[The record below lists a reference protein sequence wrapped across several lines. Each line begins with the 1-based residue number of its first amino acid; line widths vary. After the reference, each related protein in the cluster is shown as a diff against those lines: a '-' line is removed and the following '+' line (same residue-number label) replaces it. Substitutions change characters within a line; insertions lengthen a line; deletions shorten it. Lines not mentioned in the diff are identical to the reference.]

1 MAKASNQ
8 AANGGPT
15 TDRMA
20 TAAHDTVDRVARAAD
35 RAEREVRRAATRATR
50 RAKTTR
56 TRAVQ
61 RADASV
67 GSVRSYIE
75 DNPVAAT
82 GIAFAAGLVLAG
94 LLRR

>member
-1 MAKASNQ
+1 
-8 AANGGPT
+8 
-15 TDRMA
+15 MA

-35 RAEREVRRAATRATR
+35 RAEREVRRATTRATR
-50 RAKTTR
+50 RVKKTR
-56 TRAVQ
+56 ARAVQ

-67 GSVRSYIE
+67 GTVRSYIE
-75 DNPVAAT
+75 GNPVACA